1 MKQKGGPAAKKT
13 KHISPDLNAPA
24 GNFLTL
30 IITISWNSG
39 SKRYNQNEWY
49 FFKKWL
55 FVLL

>member
-49 FFKKWL
+49 FF
-55 FVLL
+55 